1 MKARP
6 WTGSKSTPGVAATC
20 ASSSM
25 RPAKSKLS
33 SVNSETSA

>member
-20 ASSSM
+20 AFSSISL
-25 RPAKSKLS
+25 ANAKLS
-33 SVNSETSA
+33 DVKSETSA